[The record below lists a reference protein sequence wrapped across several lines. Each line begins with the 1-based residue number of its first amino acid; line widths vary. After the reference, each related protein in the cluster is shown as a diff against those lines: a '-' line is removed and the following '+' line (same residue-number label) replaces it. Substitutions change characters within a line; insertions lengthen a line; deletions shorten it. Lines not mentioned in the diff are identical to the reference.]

1 MLLLLL
7 LLLLQLLQLGVSLL
21 VLGHDG
27 VLKKTLRENSGWSA
41 LHIYVLRIISRESK
55 ILFFILFR
63 THNKARK
70 KEAAV
75 ELGGGGGG
83 CG

>member
-27 VLKKTLRENSGWSA
+27 MLKKTLRENSGWSA
-41 LHIYVLRIISRESK
+41 LHTYFLRIIRVNRRD
-55 ILFFILFR
+55 FFSYFFAH
-63 THNKARK
+63 TTKQGK
-70 KEAAV
+70 KR
-75 ELGGGGGG
+75 LLSS
-83 CG
+83 